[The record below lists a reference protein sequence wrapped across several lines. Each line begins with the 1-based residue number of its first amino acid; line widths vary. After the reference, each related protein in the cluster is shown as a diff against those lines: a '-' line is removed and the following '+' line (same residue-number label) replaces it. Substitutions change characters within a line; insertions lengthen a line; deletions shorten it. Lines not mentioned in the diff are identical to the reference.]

1 MPLDRSAPPTTKY
14 RIPVKRGGKIRDWYL
29 SRAAPTSVRA
39 LERAADNSKPAAR
52 IASSGINGNSR
63 VATARMTNK
72 SVRHPKVGAASSR
85 AEPDQNW
92 GRNKKPVLM
101 AIHMKAHRIQPV
113 DGYDIAQRPN
123 ENTPSWTPLKAST
136 DSLGAPVPDCET
148 TIQVT
153 SYISLSLSRAT
164 GSLTTDIRLGRC
176 GK

>member
-1 MPLDRSAPPTTKY
+1 M
-14 RIPVKRGGKIRDWYL
+14 
-29 SRAAPTSVRA
+29 
-39 LERAADNSKPAAR
+39 ERAADNSKPAAR

-63 VATARMTNK
+63 VAI
-72 SVRHPKVGAASSR
+72 GAAPQGRRCVSR

-92 GRNKKPVLM
+92 GRKKPVLM

-113 DGYDIAQRPN
+113 VGYDIAQRSN
-123 ENTPSWTPLKAST
+123 ENTPSWKAST

-153 SYISLSLSRAT
+153 SYVSLSLSRAT